1 MSKMNIFS
9 CYQTTLV
16 YVKLSPFHFNLNRE
30 NIVAKIEGAGVK
42 AIERLNLL
50 KAELIKDTVSHINSQ
65 VQI

>member
-1 MSKMNIFS
+1 MLPDNLGV
-9 CYQTTLV
+9 CETYP
-16 YVKLSPFHFNLNRE
+16 SPFHFNLNRE

>member
-1 MSKMNIFS
+1 M
-9 CYQTTLV
+9 

>member
-1 MSKMNIFS
+1 MLPDNLGA
-9 CYQTTLV
+9 CE
-16 YVKLSPFHFNLNRE
+16 FNLNRE